1 MSRSEDRRDGG
12 SVALLPEP
20 RERRT
25 LVSQPNRAGGAHLDG
40 LETCILLVVAYLDL
54 DGRGADVSFV
64 RVLTGLLLRSAPDEV
79 EPTAVLDR
87 LEAAGLVEESNRRFH
102 AAAPVRAFL
111 EARTFRRG
119 VGHDLRDLRR
129 FLGLD
134 DRG

>member
-1 MSRSEDRRDGG
+1 MSRSEDRQDGG
-12 SVALLPEP
+12 PVALLPEP
-20 RERRT
+20 RERRK

-40 LETCILLVVAYLDL
+40 LETCILLVVAYLDI
-54 DGRGADVSFV
+54 DGRGADVRIV
-64 RVLTGLLLRSAPDEV
+64 RVLTDLLRRSALAEADT
-79 EPTAVLDR
+79 TAVLDR
-87 LEAAGLVEESNRRFH
+87 LEAAGLVEESHRRFH